1 MAAVLLAL
9 LTAVTYGLAN
19 YLGPLLNRRLP
30 LGGVLVIGQAASLLG
45 AVVYFTVR
53 GGSTDR
59 TGLLLGIAAG
69 VLNGAALAT
78 FYTAAA
84 RGPISI
90 VAPIGSTGAVVPVVV
105 SMLQGERPSVLQ
117 LVGIP
122 VAILGVALAAA
133 RAAPQPDADPVAGV
147 ELAILSAAVFGSFLA
162 VFAEASHHGSTRAVL
177 DSRIALLICTLVVV
191 AALRLPWRV
200 PAHDIGPATLPG
212 LLLVTGTA
220 AYSIATTKGLV
231 SVVSVL
237 ATLSPVVTVAL
248 AVLVLHERLIGRQRA
263 GVVIAL
269 AGVVLLAAG

>member
-1 MAAVLLAL
+1 MVAVLLAL
-9 LTAVTYGLAN
+9 LTALTYGVAN

-30 LGGVLVIGQAASLLG
+30 LGGVLVIGQTASLVG
-45 AVVYFTVR
+45 AAVLFAVR
-53 GGSTDR
+53 GGTTDR
-59 TGLLLGIAAG
+59 TGLLLGVAAG
-69 VLNGAALAT
+69 VINGVALAT

-90 VAPIGSTGAVVPVVV
+90 VAPIGSTGAIVPVVV
-105 SMLQGERPSVLQ
+105 SMIQGDRPSVLQ
-117 LVGIP
+117 LIGIP

-133 RAAPQPDADPVAGV
+133 RAAPEPDADPVAG
-147 ELAILSAAVFGSFLA
+147 IGLSVVAAGVFGSFLA

-177 DSRIALLICTLVVV
+177 DSRASLLACTVLVVSL
-191 AALRLPWRV
+191 ARMPWRV
-200 PAHDIGPATLPG
+200 PAREIGPTALPG

-220 AYSIATTKGLV
+220 AYGIATTKGLV
-231 SVVSVL
+231 SIVAVL

-248 AVLVLHERLIGRQRA
+248 AVLLLHERLIGRQRA